1 MSLFGKQTICDT
13 HGVWYLTDIFII
25 IKSLFMNVLD
35 PLINNKLTINFYF
48 SFLSQFWVLRLA
60 LYCNRWKRQLVIC
73 RSWVRNPLGR
83 LQFFNFLKKSHYL
96 ILCIFKISKRWLYY
110 GYDVFFIPITTLR
123 CPIYTILI
131 LRIRNASSRLL
142 VCNGIETIH
151 KIFKFCIKVCS
162 PTAHLLL
169 EWPS

>member
-83 LQFFNFLKKSHYL
+83 LQFFNFLEKSQSDIVHFQNFKTL
-96 ILCIFKISKRWLYY
+96 IILWLWC
-110 GYDVFFIPITTLR
+110 FFVHITTLR

-142 VCNGIETIH
+142 VCNAVETIH

>member
-1 MSLFGKQTICDT
+1 MWHAWGLISDWYFYYNQIIVHECVGPINKQ
-13 HGVWYLTDIFII
+13 
-25 IKSLFMNVLD
+25 
-35 PLINNKLTINFYF
+35 LINYKLLLFF
-48 SFLSQFWVLRLA
+48 SFTILSFTSCID
-60 LYCNRWKRQLVIC
+60 CNRWKRQLVIC

-83 LQFFNFLKKSHYL
+83 LQFFNFLKKSHCQ

-142 VCNGIETIH
+142 VCNAVETIH